1 MRPEVPSE
9 HSDRLDRH
17 DAMHCPCPR
26 KDGSLRRYFSSGEA
40 DFKICDACKLVIR
53 QPLPTAAE
61 LDEIYRAHYS
71 RARIESGQT
80 LQESG
85 VYAHEAYATFMK
97 RRLLSKSDRV
107 LDFGTGT
114 GNFVELLRR
123 RGIVCDGLEA
133 SADARDFC
141 LKERGISLFDSAAAA
156 PRQAYDIVTMI
167 EVIEH
172 LPDFWRDLETL
183 RALLKPGG
191 QIFVTTPNRE
201 GLRARLEK
209 GAWREATKQFH
220 LILFSPKSLNRE
232 LRMSGFDHVKLI
244 RFSPIQSPGWR
255 SLFVGRSLQVL
266 GLHGTICVVARKPR

>member
-1 MRPEVPSE
+1 MC
-9 HSDRLDRH
+9 
-17 DAMHCPCPR
+17 CPCPR
-26 KDGSLRRYFSSGEA
+26 KVGSLRRYFSSGES
-40 DFKICDACKLVIR
+40 DFKICDACKLVVR

-61 LDEIYRAHYS
+61 LDEIYRAHY
-71 RARIESGQT
+71 GQT

-85 VYAHEAYATFMK
+85 VYDIESGVYALEAYATFMK

-107 LDFGTGT
+107 LDFGSGT
-114 GNFVELLRR
+114 GIFVELWRR

-133 SADARDFC
+133 SAEARDFC

-191 QIFVTTPNRE
+191 QIFITTPNRE

-209 GAWREATKQFH
+209 GAWKEATNHFH
-220 LILFSPKSLNRE
+220 FVLFSPKSLSRE
-232 LRMSGFDHVKLI
+232 LRMSGFDHVELI
-244 RFSPIQSPGWR
+244 RFCPILSPSWR
-255 SLFVGRSLQVL
+255 SLFVGRSLQAL